1 MVVFTKNDSL
11 ILFGGDNATKIIKK
25 TPENV
30 TGMKPQITFVSSIDG
45 KLIPHDCFAITN
57 YRLLRSGDSFLYF
70 DTSGKR
76 ITNGGALDVDSLA
89 KHETYTYVESLLNKL
104 QNTYNEVNR
113 RTKDMIYGNL
123 ESKFLQ
129 LK

>member
-11 ILFGGDNATKIIKK
+11 ILFGVDNATKIIKK

-30 TGMKPQITFVSSIDG
+30 TGMKPQITFVSSNDG

-76 ITNGGALDVDSLA
+76 ITNGGTLDVDSLA
-89 KHETYTYVESLLNKL
+89 KHETYTYVESLLENFKTPITKL
-104 QNTYNEVNR
+104 TGELR
-113 RTKDMIYGNL
+113 I
-123 ESKFLQ
+123 
-129 LK
+129 